1 MQRKVVGGGNVLA
14 NKPAGASNNKGN
26 EHKRLQ
32 WACHC
37 VVGGSGDGKV
47 REREILNLH
56 IWFKSNMCV
65 YVCNYMSNWGKRADK

>member
-1 MQRKVVGGGNVLA
+1 MKTSITTKLTIEYNGYAAQVGGGGNVLA

-47 REREILNLH
+47 RERER
-56 IWFKSNMCV
+56 V
-65 YVCNYMSNWGKRADK
+65 

>member
-56 IWFKSNMCV
+56 I
-65 YVCNYMSNWGKRADK
+65 